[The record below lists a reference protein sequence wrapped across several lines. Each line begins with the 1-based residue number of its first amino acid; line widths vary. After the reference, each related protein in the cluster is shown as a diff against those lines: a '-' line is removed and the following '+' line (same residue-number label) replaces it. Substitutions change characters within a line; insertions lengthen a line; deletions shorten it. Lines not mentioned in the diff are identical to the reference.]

1 MKTFR
6 EKYLDEN
13 LEIDF
18 CKISRHSAIKSKWRD
33 TKSSWRWTQY
43 ILVNNDT
50 KNISKYF
57 ESGELIFI
65 SESLNKIF
73 ITDSNQYIHY
83 QFKARLKGT
92 NRHFWFIATRHCLVK
107 YILNDEQKL
116 LFEIGEL

>member
-18 CKISRHSAIKSKWRD
+18 CKIRYNSIRSTFRG
-33 TKSSWRWTQY
+33 TKSSLRWTHY

-65 SESLNKIF
+65 LESLKTIF
-73 ITDSNQYIHY
+73 ISDSNPYIQY